1 MSRKA
6 KMVLDKE
13 FQIAPIDKR
22 IYGSFIEHLGRAV
35 YEGIYQPGHP
45 SADEDGFRKDVMEL
59 VKELDVPI
67 IRYPGGNF
75 VSNFFWE
82 DSVGPVEE
90 RPHRLELAWRSLEK
104 NEIGLNEFSKWAKKV
119 NSDVMMAVN
128 LGTRGI
134 ADACNLLEYCNFK
147 GGTYYSDLRKAHG
160 YEQPHD
166 IKLWC
171 LGNEMD
177 GPWQMGHKT
186 AAEYGRVAA

>member
-67 IRYPGGNF
+67 IRYL
-75 VSNFFWE
+75 W
-82 DSVGPVEE
+82 DRLRSVRTV
-90 RPHRLELAWRSLEK
+90 W
-104 NEIGLNEFSKWAKKV
+104 
-119 NSDVMMAVN
+119 N
-128 LGTRGI
+128 L
-134 ADACNLLEYCNFK
+134 
-147 GGTYYSDLRKAHG
+147 HG
-160 YEQPHD
+160 E
-166 IKLWC
+166 
-171 LGNEMD
+171 
-177 GPWQMGHKT
+177 
-186 AAEYGRVAA
+186 V